1 MGDCPPLEGGRGS
14 QRRPKQ
20 MKVTIIPTA
29 QQAQGINFSGK
40 TAIVI
45 DVLRATSVITTAL
58 DNGAREVIP
67 VCTVEEAENLY
78 TNSDATTTLRGGE
91 RNAVKIEGF
100 DLSNSPLEYKKKT
113 VEGKTIIL
121 TTTNGTNAIN
131 NINGANEVVLACFR
145 NAAAVVSVIARRN
158 DEAIQKDSALSGLP
172 RFARNDVV
180 IVCAGTEGRFS
191 LDDGLCAGMIIE
203 LLKQQTEVETDDL
216 GLLLT
221 HYYINSKA
229 NLLGALSGCYHL
241 KRLFTLG
248 FYDDI
253 KFCLET
259 DCVTTVPVCR
269 EGKIVKM

>member
-1 MGDCPPLEGGRGS
+1 MYIS
-14 QRRPKQ
+14 
-20 MKVTIIPTA
+20 VIPTA
-29 QQAQGINFSGK
+29 QQAQSINFSGQ
-40 TAIVI
+40 TAVVI

-58 DNGAREVIP
+58 ESGAREVIP
-67 VCTVEEAENLY
+67 VKTVEEAQNLY
-78 TNSDATTTLRGGE
+78 AQCDTAKTLRGGE
-91 RNAVKIEGF
+91 RNALKIEGF

-113 VEGKTIIL
+113 VEGKTLIL

-131 NINGANEVVLACFR
+131 NIKGADEVILACFR
-145 NAAAVVSVIARRN
+145 NAAAVVEHFWERLP
-158 DEAIQKDSALSGLP
+158 QCDSPTPDPVGLSHRGS
-172 RFARNDVV
+172 RDVV

-191 LDDGLCAGMIIE
+191 LDDGLCAGMIID

-216 GLLLT
+216 GLLL
-221 HYYINSKA
+221 HRFYNESKS
-229 NLLGALSGCYHL
+229 NLFGALSGCYHL

-259 DCVTTVPVCR
+259 NCVTTVPVCH

>member
-1 MGDCPPLEGGRGS
+1 MRI
-14 QRRPKQ
+14 
-20 MKVTIIPTA
+20 TIIPTA
-29 QQAQGINFSGK
+29 QQAQGIDFSGK

-67 VCTVEEAENLY
+67 VRTVEEAESLFAASNA
-78 TNSDATTTLRGGE
+78 SMTLRGGE
-91 RNAVKIEGF
+91 RNALKIEGF

-113 VEGKTIIL
+113 VEGKTLIL

-131 NINGANEVVLACFR
+131 NIKGADEVILACFR
-145 NAAAVVSVIARRN
+145 NAVAVADHLVG
-158 DEAIQKDSALSGLP
+158 LSHRGS
-172 RFARNDVV
+172 RDVV
-180 IVCAGTEGRFS
+180 IVCSGTEGLFS
-191 LDDGLCAGMIIE
+191 LDDGLCAGMIID

-216 GLLLT
+216 GLLL
-221 HYYINSKA
+221 HRFYNESKN
-229 NLLGALSGCYHL
+229 NLFGALSGCYHL

-259 DCVTTVPVCR
+259 NCVTTVPVCR

>member
-1 MGDCPPLEGGRGS
+1 MRIS
-14 QRRPKQ
+14 
-20 MKVTIIPTA
+20 VIPTA
-29 QQAQGINFSGK
+29 QQAQGIDFSGK

-67 VCTVEEAENLY
+67 VRTVEEAESLFVTCNA
-78 TNSDATTTLRGGE
+78 SMTLRGGE
-91 RNAVKIEGF
+91 RNALKIEGF

-113 VEGKTIIL
+113 VEGKTLIL

-131 NINGANEVVLACFR
+131 NIIGADEVILACFR
-145 NAAAVVSVIARRN
+145 NAVAVADYLVG
-158 DEAIQKDSALSGLP
+158 LSHRGS
-172 RFARNDVV
+172 RDVV
-180 IVCAGTEGRFS
+180 IVCAGTEGHFS
-191 LDDGLCAGMIIE
+191 LDDGLCAGMIID

-216 GLLLT
+216 GLLL
-221 HYYINSKA
+221 HRFYNESKS
-229 NLLGALSGCYHL
+229 NLFVALSGCYHL

-259 DCVTTVPVCR
+259 NCVTTVPVCR
-269 EGKIVKM
+269 EGKIAKM